1 MGTEPN
7 GWEGTVADDRD
18 GVGDSGYREVRAGR
32 DAVVAGR
39 DAAYIARDAYITYVL
54 PPDQSGMADPT
65 QSGSLQS
72 YLEALA
78 ESYRWLELRGIPEA
92 ETLRIE
98 LEKVYIA
105 LRTEPETSYDL
116 HHLANLHALEV
127 QETAGGVPL
136 DRIDPRR
143 LAELDAENIR
153 RTYRPRREEAQ
164 VAAIT
169 DVTDIAAAVRLH
181 RRMVILG
188 GPGSGKTTLGRW
200 LALQFAKQLLRQAP
214 QEVVPEAVPADLPV
228 TARLHVTADTTLT
241 FTAAH
246 FVPPDQ
252 AATTT
257 AIRIVGLPKRGT
269 LTLRGASVPAGK
281 AIGVGEIGLLGYT
294 PAGKECGSRYAC
306 IRFTAGGRTP
316 SRTAGM
322 VVLDVGTHVA
332 VPASQVDP
340 DSADGP
346 DGSGAAGS
354 RELADLGP
362 ARVPVFLRLAHFA
375 DELAERE
382 RTGEMAERR
391 RRGEQPYS
399 LEEYLGRDPDS
410 ARRQDGHTTGSRNA
424 LLRAALDDRQAV
436 VILDGLDELP
446 EASRRTVSPE
456 IKRFIEAVTR
466 PNAADAAQAPVRTG
480 GNQVIVTSRY
490 VGYKLMPI
498 ESGCAHFGIQP
509 MRRPAV
515 EHFVR
520 SWSAAVNAKLAPAA
534 QGQLSAD
541 ELITEIYD
549 AARPA
554 IRELA
559 TNPLL
564 ITILAI
570 VYRADDA
577 LPDQRAGLYD
587 RVVENLLLIWLNRP
601 ECQAQLL
608 LREEVLAALQPLAA
622 DMQGDSSGLIGLDR
636 IEQLIEGPL
645 AVARGTAPDD
655 PEFRTV
661 LDTLLTVVRK
671 HVGLLAEQ
679 SAGNY
684 AFFHRTIQEFLAAR
698 HLLAAPASAP
708 GSIPGRHADP
718 ERAAA
723 RIVERLDDP
732 QWREPLLLAL
742 GLAMIE
748 WDEPQA
754 RAGLLAG
761 VLAADGPDTPLPRGA
776 LLVMSALPDLADVP
790 QGVLTQLIGQ
800 LLRSYAVS
808 QDQPRAEG
816 LRETIR
822 DAFERLLRGPQAG
835 PAAEVI
841 AAAISLQDAP
851 GQDYAGQDYA
861 GAAAEILT
869 RAGWFT
875 TEIVDALLRVAHRD
889 QSRLGWPVRWALV
902 DALGRPANDPSLPG
916 AQLAPELDTARL
928 VAAHLPMRQLLQ
940 DRPDLTAAVR
950 DDSGWLWLL
959 VALYG
964 GLGRAGYLE
973 QLRSYQH
980 ARLQDVRGIADGP
993 PGPPPPLPPAE
1004 FSPGEMVFDLAD
1016 QELSATIALHLR
1028 AGDPASAL
1036 TSTFRRTWERSA
1048 DPGSG
1053 AEALIGLAALGEDV
1067 IPLLRTALSD
1077 PGRQAAAQAALAR
1090 LRWLGASLREPVARV
1105 AEAAARTV
1113 PVQAP
1118 PEHQAD
1124 LLRVVIRALA
1134 ASGAGPLMVSDTIPA
1149 YRYVAAT
1156 VPDLRASLDAEYW
1169 AYAFSG
1175 LAAEAGTVDA
1185 ALQPATAAD
1194 PHRLIRGWSR
1204 LSRAGNILAGP
1215 RLPWP
1220 QAILAPRCDTPVEQY
1235 LAMLDQA
1242 AASPP
1247 ELGYHAG
1254 FLLGTCRPL
1263 LDDQPALIWETLALC
1278 CSRGGEFLRG
1288 YLMGAT
1294 GDRALQFGCTTL
1306 AAGLA
1311 AAWERDRRGGEGSES
1326 LRDTL
1331 AAILDWRCTDGYP
1344 VKDGVLQSVAVLVTQ
1359 ASAVGDPFL
1368 RFRALWRT
1376 MEYTRLVPPGLDIN
1390 AVVAEIA
1397 DPHDQARAIE
1407 WLLLSVPGQQVSLR
1421 VTEDFLDHLAA
1432 LFAAIADPENRAL
1445 AQGRL
1450 ALIAPG
1456 LGDDLLA
1463 AALDS
1468 VGQITDPRR
1477 RADAISE
1484 IRAALGTLPGVAQGL
1499 DSAADALP
1507 EPWLRDRAHGRDS
1520 RLVAAY
1526 RDQYQAGPL
1535 AWRVPPEA
1543 GSLGADSYR
1552 LTSPAGY
1559 LAWGA
1564 LYLAAVAAEAES
1576 LAASPT
1582 GGGEAGWELLLGSE
1596 PQAGVDALLDSLPDG
1611 GLRLLAVA
1619 ASAVNRVIQSGQ
1631 AAALRPL
1638 WPYLD
1643 SPDAGAMA
1651 MIARWPADDPDVRRW
1666 KALVQLE
1673 AGYLTPDNV
1682 APVVE
1687 LLTSSADRLRLRAA
1701 LALHG
1706 PRPYSSNR
1714 NRRWAVSRVGAAAVE
1729 GLAAHAIRADYPP
1742 TVLSTFLWVQ
1752 SDIHHDDGAAL
1763 DQWLAAAAADTST
1776 PAGWLLR
1783 SMESL
1788 DESLF
1793 SPLLARL
1800 PAAPPGLQRT
1810 LLQGLARLANA
1821 LRIPYEAQDGLRVP
1835 IAAVP
1840 ATVRRELRVLS
1851 RGPAAILAAVAMAAA
1866 EPDGTLRLALARSLV
1881 ENSMIWLDDECLA
1894 DGKACLDR
1902 LKAIGAEYYIRLDHA
1917 GYSVAAQEAA
1927 VPLTENEDAL
1937 RLLLTW
1943 AQSPG
1948 PAEDAG
1954 LRADL
1959 LTALEAV
1966 ARISPVAFTAL
1977 AAPDTWEPI
1986 LIEWVATSDYWT
1998 GRLAAIRLLGLLRRV
2013 TDRVADAFR
2022 VAMQDNIYV
2031 QRAAYD
2037 AVAEFRTMKGDV
2049 LPALLALLAN
2059 PSTGV
2064 AASTARLLASLARGE
2079 GTADRRR
2086 ILRGL
2091 RDAVA
2096 SAPRGARVYLMKK
2109 DDDAGAEIVE
2119 FVDRLDRVLYQAI
2132 FEVSGS

>member
-1 MGTEPN
+1 M
-7 GWEGTVADDRD
+7 ADDRD
-18 GVGDSGYREVRAGR
+18 GAGDSGSPDVRAGR

-39 DAAYIARDAYITYVL
+39 DATYVGRDYVTYVL
-54 PPDQSGMADPT
+54 RPDQPAVAGPAPSGT
-65 QSGSLQS
+65 LRS

-105 LRTEPETSYDL
+105 LRTEPETGYDL

-127 QETAGGVPL
+127 QEAAGGVPL

-164 VAAIT
+164 AAAVA
-169 DVTDIAAAVRLH
+169 DVTDVAAAIRLH

-200 LALQFAKQLLRQAP
+200 LALQFARQLLRQAP
-214 QEVVPEAVPADLPV
+214 QEVVPAAVPADLPV
-228 TARLHVTADTTLT
+228 TARLHVTPGATLS

-246 FVPPDQ
+246 FVPPEQ

-257 AIRIVGLPKRGT
+257 AIGIVGLPERGT
-269 LTLRGASVPAGK
+269 LTLRGAPVPVGK
-281 AIGVGEIGLLGYT
+281 AIGVGEIGLLGYAPT
-294 PAGKECGSRYAC
+294 GNECGSRYAC

-316 SRTAGM
+316 SRTAGV

-346 DGSGAAGS
+346 DGPGAAGP

-375 DELAERE
+375 DELAGLE
-382 RTGEMAERR
+382 RTGELAERR
-391 RRGEQPYS
+391 RRGEPPYS
-399 LEEYLGRDPDS
+399 LAEYLGRDPDS
-410 ARRQDGHTTGSRNA
+410 ARRPDGHTADSRNA
-424 LLRAALDDRQAV
+424 LLRAVIGDGQAV

-446 EASRRTVSPE
+446 EASRRTVSLAIE
-456 IKRFIEAVTR
+456 RFIEAATR
-466 PNAADAAQAPVRTG
+466 PDAADAAQAPARTG

-534 QGQLSAD
+534 QGPLSAG

-549 AARPA
+549 TSRPA
-554 IRELA
+554 ISELA

-570 VYRADDA
+570 VYRADGA
-577 LPDQRAGLYD
+577 LPDQRAGIYD
-587 RVVENLLLIWLNRP
+587 RVVENLLLIWLDRP
-601 ECQAQLL
+601 ECQDQLL
-608 LREEVLAALQPLAA
+608 LSEEVLAALQPLAA
-622 DMQGDSSGLIGLDR
+622 EMQGDSSSLIGLGR
-636 IEQLIEGPL
+636 IEQLMEGPL
-645 AVARGTAPDD
+645 AVARGTVPDD

-698 HLLAAPASAP
+698 HLLAAPAAAP
-708 GSIPGRHADP
+708 GSAPRPHASP

-761 VLAADGPDTPLPRGA
+761 VLAADGPDTPLPQGA

-790 QGVLTQLIGQ
+790 PGVLTRLIGQ
-800 LLRSYAVS
+800 LLRSYAAS

-822 DAFERLLRGPQAG
+822 GAFKRLLQGPQAG
-835 PAAEVI
+835 AAAQVI
-841 AAAISLQDAP
+841 AAAISQDAP
-851 GQDYAGQDYA
+851 GQEYADQDYA

-869 RAGWFT
+869 HVGWFT
-875 TEIVDALLRVAHRD
+875 TEIVDGLLRVAHRD

-902 DALGRPANDPSLPG
+902 DALGRPANDPSSPG
-916 AQLAPELDTARL
+916 AQLDTARL
-928 VAAHLPMRQLLQ
+928 IGAHLPMRQLLQ

-964 GLGRAGYLE
+964 GLGHGGYLE

-993 PGPPPPLPPAE
+993 PGPPPPLSLAE
-1004 FSPGEMVFDLAD
+1004 FSPGEIVFDLAD
-1016 QELSATIALHLR
+1016 QELSATIALRLR

-1036 TSTFRRTWERSA
+1036 TSTFRRTWERPA
-1048 DPGSG
+1048 DPQSG

-1067 IPLLRTALSD
+1067 IPLLHAALAD

-1090 LRWLGASLREPVARV
+1090 LRWLGASLREPVARA
-1105 AEAAARTV
+1105 AEAAARTI
-1113 PVQAP
+1113 PADAP
-1118 PEHQAD
+1118 PEHQGD

-1156 VPDLRASLDAEYW
+1156 MPGLRASLDAEYW

-1185 ALQPATAAD
+1185 ALQPATTAD
-1194 PHRLIRGWSR
+1194 PHRLIRSWSR
-1204 LSRAGNILAGP
+1204 LPRAGNFSTGP

-1254 FLLGTCRPL
+1254 LLLGTCRPL

-1278 CSRGGEFLRG
+1278 CSRGGDFLRG
-1288 YLMGAT
+1288 YLVGAT
-1294 GDRALQFGCTTL
+1294 GDRALRSGCATL

-1311 AAWERDRRGGEGSES
+1311 AAWERDHRGHTGSEG

-1344 VKDGVLQSVAVLVTQ
+1344 VKDGVLGSVAILVAQ
-1359 ASAVGDPFL
+1359 ASAIGDPFL
-1368 RFRALWRT
+1368 RFRALCRAI
-1376 MEYTRLVPPGLDIN
+1376 EYTRLVPQGLDIN
-1390 AVVAEIA
+1390 TVVAEIA
-1397 DPHDQARAIE
+1397 DAHDQARAIE
-1407 WLLLSVPGQQVSLR
+1407 WLLLAVPGQQVSLR
-1421 VTEDFLDHLAA
+1421 ASEDFLDDLAA
-1432 LFAAIADPENRAL
+1432 LFAAVADPENRAL

-1456 LGDDLLA
+1456 LVDDLLGD
-1463 AALDS
+1463 ALDA
-1468 VGQITDPRR
+1468 VRQIADPRR
-1477 RADAISE
+1477 RADVISE

-1499 DSAADALP
+1499 DSAAGALP
-1507 EPWLRDRAHGRDS
+1507 EPWLRDRARGRDS

-1526 RDQYQAGPL
+1526 RDQYRIGPL
-1535 AWRVPPEA
+1535 AWRVPPDA
-1543 GSLGADSYR
+1543 GALGAGSYR
-1552 LTSPAGY
+1552 LASPAGH
-1559 LAWGA
+1559 LAWGT
-1564 LYLAAVAAEAES
+1564 LYLAAVAAEAEP

-1596 PQAGVDALLDSLPDG
+1596 PRAGVDALLESLPDG
-1611 GLRLLAVA
+1611 GLRLPVVA

-1651 MIARWPADDPDVRRW
+1651 VIARWPADDPDVRRW
-1666 KALVQLE
+1666 KALVQME
-1673 AGYLTPDNV
+1673 AGYLTPDIA

-1687 LLTSSADRLRLRAA
+1687 LLTSPADRLRLRAA

-1706 PRPYSSNR
+1706 PRPYSNNR

-1729 GLAAHAIRADYPP
+1729 GLAAHAIRADHPP
-1742 TVLSTFLWVQ
+1742 AVQSTFLWVQ

-1763 DQWLAAAAADTST
+1763 DQWLAAAATDAST

-1788 DESLF
+1788 DEPLF
-1793 SPLLARL
+1793 ARLLARL
-1800 PAAPPGLQRT
+1800 PAAPPGLQRA

-1821 LRIPYEAQDGLRVP
+1821 FRIPYEAQGELQVP
-1835 IAAVP
+1835 IAEVP
-1840 ATVRRELRVLS
+1840 APVRRELRVLPQ
-1851 RGPAAILAAVAMAAA
+1851 GPAAILAAVAMAAA
-1866 EPDGTLRLALARSLV
+1866 EPAGPSGIALARSIV

-1894 DGKACLDR
+1894 DGSACLNR
-1902 LKAIGAEYYIRLDHA
+1902 LKAIGGEYYIRLDHV
-1917 GYSVAAQEAA
+1917 GYSVAAEEAA

-1937 RLLLTW
+1937 RLLLAW

-1954 LRADL
+1954 FRADL
-1959 LTALEAV
+1959 LIALEAV

-1998 GRLAAIRLLGLLRRV
+1998 GRLAAIRLLSLLRRV
-2013 TDRVADAFR
+2013 TDRVADALR

-2031 QRAAYD
+2031 QRAAYA

-2059 PSTGV
+2059 PSAGV

-2079 GTADRRR
+2079 GAADRRR
-2086 ILRGL
+2086 ILGSL

-2096 SAPRGARVYLMKK
+2096 SAPRGARVYLMQKEG
-2109 DDDAGAEIVE
+2109 DGGTEIIE

>member
-1 MGTEPN
+1 M
-7 GWEGTVADDRD
+7 ADDQD
-18 GVGDSGYREVRAGR
+18 GMGDSGHPEVRAGR
-32 DAVVAGR
+32 DAVAAGR
-39 DAAYIARDAYITYVL
+39 DATYIARDAYFINML
-54 PPDQSGMADPT
+54 PSDQSGAAAPPE
-65 QSGSLQS
+65 SGALPS

-78 ESYRWLELRGIPEA
+78 ESYRWLELRGIPETGLRRITEA

-105 LRTEPETSYDL
+105 LRTEPETGYDL

-127 QETAGGVPL
+127 QEAAGGVPL

-164 VAAIT
+164 VAAVT

-214 QEVVPEAVPADLPV
+214 HEVVPEAVPTDLPV
-228 TARLHVTADTTLT
+228 TARLHVTAGTTLS

-257 AIRIVGLPKRGT
+257 AIRIVGLPERGT

-281 AIGVGEIGLLGYT
+281 AIGVGEIGLLAYT

-316 SRTAGM
+316 SPTAGM
-322 VVLDVGTHVA
+322 VVLDVGTHVT
-332 VPASQVDP
+332 VPVSQVDP

-346 DGSGAAGS
+346 DGSGAAGPG
-354 RELADLGP
+354 ELADLGP

-375 DELAERE
+375 DELATLEH
-382 RTGEMAERR
+382 TGEMAERH

-399 LEEYLGRDPDS
+399 LEDYLGRDPDS
-410 ARRQDGHTTGSRNA
+410 GKRQDGHTTDSRNA
-424 LLRAALDDRQAV
+424 LLRAALDDGQAL

-446 EASRRTVSPE
+446 EASRRTVSRE
-456 IKRFIEAVTR
+456 IKRFVEAVTR
-466 PNAADAAQAPVRTG
+466 PNVADVAQAPVRTG

-520 SWSAAVNAKLAPAA
+520 SWSAAVNAKLDPTA

-541 ELITEIYD
+541 ELIKEIYD
-549 AARPA
+549 PSRPA

-570 VYRADDA
+570 VYRADGA
-577 LPDQRAGLYD
+577 LPDQRAGIYD

-622 DMQGDSSGLIGLDR
+622 DMQGDSSGLISLGR
-636 IEQLIEGPL
+636 IVQLIEGPL
-645 AVARGTAPDD
+645 AAARGTTPDD

-698 HLLAAPASAP
+698 HLLAAAPAAP
-708 GSIPGRHADP
+708 GAIPRRHAEP

-723 RIVERLDDP
+723 RVVERLDDP
-732 QWREPLLLAL
+732 RWREPLLLAL

-748 WDEPQA
+748 WDEPQD
-754 RAGLLAG
+754 RVRLLAG
-761 VLAADGPDTPLPRGA
+761 VLAADGPDTPLPQGA

-790 QGVLTQLIGQ
+790 PGILTQLIGQ
-800 LLRSYAVS
+800 LLRGYAVS
-808 QDQPRAEG
+808 QEQPRAEG

-822 DAFERLLRGPQAG
+822 AAFERLFRGPQAA

-841 AAAISLQDAP
+841 ATAISQDAP

-861 GAAAEILT
+861 AAAAEILT
-869 RAGWFT
+869 HAGYFT

-889 QSRLGWPVRWALV
+889 QSRLGWSVRWALV
-902 DALGRPANDPSLPG
+902 DALGRPANDSSSPR
-916 AQLAPELDTARL
+916 AQLAPQLDTARL

-950 DDSGWLWLL
+950 DDPGWLWLL

-964 GLGRAGYLE
+964 GLGRVGYLE
-973 QLRSYQH
+973 QLRVYQH
-980 ARLQDVRGIADGP
+980 TRLQDVRGIADGP
-993 PGPPPPLPPAE
+993 PGPPPALPPAE
-1004 FSPGEMVFDLAD
+1004 FSPGEIVFDLAD

-1036 TSTFRRTWERSA
+1036 ASTFRRIWERSA
-1048 DPGSG
+1048 DPRSS
-1053 AEALIGLAALGEDV
+1053 AEALLGLAALGEDV
-1067 IPLLRTALSD
+1067 IPLLRAALAD

-1090 LRWLGASLREPVARV
+1090 LQWLGALLREPVARA
-1105 AEAAARTV
+1105 AEAAARTI
-1113 PVQAP
+1113 PAQAP

-1124 LLRVVIRALA
+1124 LLQVVIRALA
-1134 ASGAGPLMVSDTIPA
+1134 AGGAGPLMVSDTIPA

-1156 VPDLRASLDAEYW
+1156 TPDLRASLDAEYW

-1175 LAAEAGTVDA
+1175 LAAEAGTVDV
-1185 ALQPATAAD
+1185 ALQLATAAD

-1204 LSRAGNILAGP
+1204 LSRAENIAAGP

-1220 QAILAPRCDTPVEQY
+1220 QPILAPRCDTSVEQY

-1254 FLLGTCRPL
+1254 LLLGTCWPL

-1288 YLMGAT
+1288 YLTGAT
-1294 GDRALQFGCTTL
+1294 GDRALQSGCTTL

-1311 AAWERDRRGGEGSES
+1311 AAWERDRRGRGGSES

-1359 ASAVGDPFL
+1359 AGAVGDPFL
-1368 RFRALWRT
+1368 RFRALYRT
-1376 MEYTRLVPPGLDIN
+1376 IEYARLMPPGLDIN

-1407 WLLLSVPGQQVSLR
+1407 WLLLSIPSQQVSLR
-1421 VTEDFLDHLAA
+1421 ISEDFLYHLAA
-1432 LFAAIADPENRAL
+1432 LSAAVADPENRAL

-1456 LGDDLLA
+1456 LVDDLLA
-1463 AALDS
+1463 AAVDS
-1468 VGQITDPRR
+1468 VGQITDPCR

-1484 IRAALGTLPGVAQGL
+1484 VRAALGTLPVIAQGL
-1499 DSAADALP
+1499 NRAADALP

-1526 RDQYQAGPL
+1526 RNQYQAGPL

-1543 GSLGADSYR
+1543 GSLPADSYR
-1552 LTSPAGY
+1552 LPFPAGH
-1559 LAWGA
+1559 LAWGV
-1564 LYLAAVAAEAES
+1564 LYLAAVAAEAEP

-1582 GGGEAGWELLLGSE
+1582 GGGEAGWELLLSSG

-1611 GLRLLAVA
+1611 GLRLPAAA
-1619 ASAVNRVIQSGQ
+1619 ASALNRVVQSGQ

-1643 SPDAGAMA
+1643 RPDAGAMP

-1666 KALVQLE
+1666 KALVQME
-1673 AGYLTPDNV
+1673 AGYLTSDNI

-1687 LLTSSADRLRLRAA
+1687 LLTSPADRLRLRAA

-1706 PRPYSSNR
+1706 PRPYSNNR

-1729 GLAAHAIRADYPP
+1729 GLAAQAIRTDYLPA
-1742 TVLSTFLWVQ
+1742 VLSTFGWVQ
-1752 SDIHHDDGAAL
+1752 SDIHHDDGTAL
-1763 DQWLAAAAADTST
+1763 DQWLAVAAADPST

-1783 SMESL
+1783 SIESI
-1788 DESLF
+1788 DEPLF
-1793 SPLLARL
+1793 PPLLARL

-1810 LLQGLARLANA
+1810 LLQGLARLANV
-1821 LRIPYEAQDGLRVP
+1821 LKIPFEAQDGLRVP
-1835 IAAVP
+1835 IAEVP
-1840 ATVRRELRVLS
+1840 ASVRRELRVLPQ
-1851 RGPAAILAAVAMAAA
+1851 GPAAILAAAAMAAA
-1866 EPDGTLRLALARSLV
+1866 EPDGPLRLALARSTV
-1881 ENSMIWLDDECLA
+1881 ENSMIWLDDECLT
-1894 DGKACLDR
+1894 DSKACLDR
-1902 LKAIGAEYYIRLDHA
+1902 LKAMGAEYYVRLDHA
-1917 GYSVAAQEAA
+1917 GYSVAAEEAA

-1937 RLLLTW
+1937 RLLLSW

-1948 PAEDAG
+1948 PAEDTWF
-1954 LRADL
+1954 RADL

-1986 LIEWVATSDYWT
+1986 LIEWVVTSDYWT

-2013 TDRVADAFR
+2013 TDRVADALR

-2049 LPALLALLAN
+2049 LPALLDLLTS

-2086 ILRGL
+2086 ILGGL
-2091 RDAVA
+2091 QDAVV
-2096 SAPRGARVYLMKK
+2096 SAPRGARVYLLQR
-2109 DDDAGAEIVE
+2109 DDAGTQSIE

-2132 FEVSGS
+2132 FEASGS